1 PSCNYCFVILR
12 RQTCLRP
19 RTKTSEPNFEPLVW
33 TGGPG
38 TLSSSDE
45 SLDEELAPS
54 PEFFTCPGA
63 LFRCFFFSD
72 LASFGAA
79 FGSSTVSSF
88 SPPNASVAMTTSA
101 NATAVELAW
110 KHYERQHRE
119 QQQQMLMMYSYWNAL
134 QPTGAC
140 EATPYP
146 YIPGTSQ
153 QQPQPQQL
161 QIQFVNTT
169 AMARSAAQRTVR
181 MSNLSEALQP
191 SAPAQPALKCHS
203 TLKRFLCSYCG
214 KGFNDTFDLKRHTRT
229 HTGVRPYKCTDCGKA
244 FTQRCSLESHARK
257 LHGRALGFGHKERRE
272 KLHVCELC
280 GHSTACARQHLS
292 HAKQHQQAERPAAS
306 SAGTE
311 EATLWQLFQ
320 AAASGLNL
328 HT

>member
-1 PSCNYCFVILR
+1 MSQCSSPNSLGSSTIPSRTSPAFEDAATLHQQQRNQLKFGISNILG
-12 RQTCLRP
+12 
-19 RTKTSEPNFEPLVW
+19 SNA
-33 TGGPG
+33 
-38 TLSSSDE
+38 SHHSDKN
-45 SLDEELAPS
+45 
-54 PEFFTCPGA
+54 
-63 LFRCFFFSD
+63 
-72 LASFGAA
+72 
-79 FGSSTVSSF
+79 SSTVSSF

-161 QIQFVNTT
+161 QIQFVNNGNGVKNPL
-169 AMARSAAQRTVR
+169 AEAECRRASGAQRGGLGAQLPNGQYECR
-181 MSNLSEALQP
+181 ICQKRFSLQRLLNRH
-191 SAPAQPALKCHS
+191 LKCHS

-229 HTGVRPYKCTDCGKA
+229 HTGVRPYKCTECGKA

-292 HAKQHQQAERPAAS
+292 HAKQHQQAERPAS
-306 SAGTE
+306 SAATE